1 MASSLTVKV
10 HPVVY
15 MTMVDSYERRSQK
28 AACNNRA
35 LGTLLGFYEK
45 NVVQV
50 TNCYAIPFRE
60 APDGQTPEINDSF
73 NQQMWQVAKRA
84 APSETILPA
93 LHIYY
98 THLIG
103 EISVKKELPPVILLT
118 MDLEFRSKD
127 TGFYFPALKVVLDA
141 FHGENVALGF
151 ITKGIDSERREIQLD
166 QGLDQLEDSA
176 DKMVNPELLADST
189 IGRKLMQ
196 VVTDASTQLQPEKLE
211 SLVKNSLRDYMMVSY
226 ISHLAKTQLS
236 LQEKMLSLLQLFWMQ
251 SKKARGLIRHL
262 SLLVLS
268 PSQKTAA
275 EPQKGRRIKEK
286 IYLRRTHLLNIRLKC
301 CLNQVLRSGR
311 PDIDRKQNNLLKLQ
325 GNFSAC
331 LR

>member
-84 APSETILPA
+84 APSETIVGWFFTVPDIPHSCQLY
-93 LHIYY
+93 HIYY

-118 MDLEFRSKD
+118 MDVSFSNV
-127 TGFYFPALKVVLDA
+127 GQSPASVKAFMRGEAGVPGQKPQASIFQPLKVVLDA

-166 QGLDQLEDSA
+166 QGLDQLEESTG
-176 DKMVNPELLADST
+176 KMVEWLEELLEYVNKILSLSELPADSM

-196 VVTDASTQLQPEKLE
+196 IVTDASTQLQPEKLE
-211 SLVKNSLRDYMMVSY
+211 NLVKNSLRDYMMVSY

-236 LQEKMLSLLQLFWMQ
+236 LQEKMLS
-251 SKKARGLIRHL
+251 I
-262 SLLVLS
+262 
-268 PSQKTAA
+268 
-275 EPQKGRRIKEK
+275 
-286 IYLRRTHLLNIRLKC
+286 
-301 CLNQVLRSGR
+301 
-311 PDIDRKQNNLLKLQ
+311 
-325 GNFSAC
+325 
-331 LR
+331 